1 MKLQEVINIEKS
13 FLTETYTGDVFYW
26 VESASK
32 NFLDENRITLNP
44 YVYDSEVLKSN
55 NPKKKL
61 YFLSTSRIKFGG
73 YSLSEFYNK
82 NIGIILVL
90 DGNKLSE
97 RMSNRSV
104 DYWGKNFRG
113 VGDTQEKRKYT
124 EMKYNENEERFF
136 SDTPF
141 LAPLNKYVKAIYVYC
156 PAYEKDYKDR
166 TDEESDL
173 FFKVIKMA
181 KRASSLRVPFFVTG
195 KESEFKVLKGEE
207 LKSADYGTIIPD
219 LIHAIKTKTPPTNK
233 NLKFLKDYSY
243 YKNESIFRERAKEIH
258 GDLRNMMDLEK
269 DVMHEFLELMRK
281 SGNRDISS
289 FLKWTSK
296 LLYPDNKDNDRR

>member
-1 MKLQEVINIEKS
+1 MKLQEVVNIDKK
-13 FLTETYTGDVFYW
+13 FLTESYTGDVFYW

-82 NIGIILVL
+82 KIGIILVL

-97 RMSNRSV
+97 QMSNRSV
-104 DYWGKNFRG
+104 DYWGKAFRNS
-113 VGDTQEKRKYT
+113 GDTKEQKKYN

-136 SDTPF
+136 SDKPF

-156 PAYEKDYKDR
+156 PAYEKDYKER

-181 KRASSLRVPFFVTG
+181 QRANSLRVPFFVTG
-195 KESEFKVLKGEE
+195 KESEFKVLKGEAI
-207 LKSADYGTIIPD
+207 KAGDYSMTIPD

-233 NLKFLKDYSY
+233 NLRFLKDYSY
-243 YKNESIFRERAKEIH
+243 YKNERILKDEAKYMH
-258 GDLRNMMDLEK
+258 NDLLNMMNLEK

-289 FLKWTSK
+289 FLKWASE
-296 LLYPDNKDNDRR
+296 LFYPDSKDNK